1 MINKNFYIKNHI
13 HPRHLN
19 KKIEKNLNIKIPKIF
34 QKINYHTKDSKNL
47 LYQLNSK
54 FKFNFKLDNLKKFNK
69 FKKIV
74 IIGMGGSILGSEAIY
89 NFLYHK
95 IDKKVIF
102 LNNINLKKVEN
113 LKKKKDYK
121 KTLFLVISKS
131 GNTIETIS
139 NFVSLNIIKKNSKN
153 IIIITEKK
161 NNTLYEL
168 SKKFNLFYIEHK
180 SFIGG
185 RYSVL
190 SEVGLVPAYL
200 MGLNISRIRNNLL
213 SLLKKKE
220 TVFLKNSGKM
230 ISNMLIQKKIN
241 DLIFLNYSPRLE
253 KFLYWCQQLI
263 AESLGKRKHGF
274 TPIVSN
280 VPKDNHSL
288 LQLYLDGPKN
298 KIFYIFD
305 DLDEDNFKINTNGL
319 SKKINFINKK
329 GLNEIKSAQKNSII
343 KLLKKDSI
351 PFREF
356 YIKRTEESTI
366 GKLFSYFIL
375 ETILVGNLTGINPF
389 DQPAVEKAKV
399 ITKNILVKNSKKNF

>member
-1 MINKNFYIKNHI
+1 MINKNFYIKNYI
-13 HPRHLN
+13 YSRHLN
-19 KKIEKNLNIKIPKIF
+19 KKVEKKLNSKIRIIL
-34 QKINYHTKDSKNL
+34 QKIDYHTKDSKNL
-47 LYQLNSK
+47 LYQLNSN
-54 FKFNFKLDNLKKFNK
+54 FKFNFKLDDLKKFKK

-102 LNNINLKKVEN
+102 LNNINLKEVEN

-121 KTLFLVISKS
+121 KTLFIVISKS

-139 NFVSLNIIKKNSKN
+139 NFISLNIIKKNSKN

-161 NNTLYEL
+161 NNTLYKL

-190 SEVGLVPAYL
+190 SEVGLVPAHL
-200 MGLNISRIRNNLL
+200 MGLNISKIRHDLL

-220 TVFLKNSGKM
+220 TVFLKNSCKL
-230 ISNMLIQKKIN
+230 ISNLLIQKKIN
-241 DLIFLNYSPRLE
+241 DLILLNYSPRLE

-263 AESLGKRKHGF
+263 AESLGKRKLGF

-280 VPKDNHSL
+280 VPKDHHSL

-305 DLDEDNFKINTNGL
+305 DLDKDNFKINTEGL
-319 SKKINFINKK
+319 SNEINFINKK

-343 KLLKKDSI
+343 KLLKNDNI

-356 YIKRTEESTI
+356 YIKKIEENTI
-366 GKLFSYFIL
+366 GKLFSYFIS
-375 ETILVGNLTGINPF
+375 V
-389 DQPAVEKAKV
+389 
-399 ITKNILVKNSKKNF
+399 

>member
-1 MINKNFYIKNHI
+1 MINKNFYIKDHI
-13 HPRHLN
+13 HPKHLN
-19 KKIEKNLNIKIPKIF
+19 NKIGKKLNVKIPTII
-34 QKINYHTKDSKNL
+34 QKIKYNTKNSKNL

-54 FKFNFKLDNLKKFNK
+54 FKFNFKLYNLKKFK
-69 FKKIV
+69 RFKKIV

-89 NFLYHK
+89 NFLYYK
-95 IDKKVIF
+95 IDKKVTF
-102 LNNINLKKVEN
+102 LDDINLKQIEN

-139 NFVSLNIIKKNSKN
+139 NFISLNIIKKNSNN

-161 NNTLYEL
+161 NNILYEL
-168 SKKFNLFYIEHK
+168 SKKFNLFYVEHK

-200 MGLNISRIRNNLL
+200 MGLNISKIRHDLL

-220 TVFLKNSGKM
+220 IAFLKNSSKI
-230 ISNMLIQKKIN
+230 ISNLLIQKKVN

-263 AESLGKRKHGF
+263 AESLGKRKLGF
-274 TPIVSN
+274 TPIVSTA
-280 VPKDNHSL
+280 PKDHHSL

-305 DLDEDNFKINTNGL
+305 DLDKDNFKINTSNF

-329 GLNEIKSAQKNSII
+329 GLNEIKIAQKNSII
-343 KLLKKDSI
+343 KLLKNDKI

-356 YIKRTEESTI
+356 YIKKIEESTI

-375 ETILVGNLTGINPF
+375 ETILVGNLSGINPF
-389 DQPAVEKAKV
+389 DQPAVEEAKV
-399 ITKNILVKNSKKNF
+399 ITKNILLKNSKKNF